1 MIKLYCELH
10 QIEKTSQYK
19 QENII
24 LTKNDAELKSQLET
38 YESNFKQLHEA
49 IQKSSKVFSKY
60 KNEILKVLLLN
71 HYTILV
77 LAGLIILMQKEQM
90 VKELEKQRNQLF
102 QQKEKKD
109 IQLIQLYDHSKNI
122 QVEINNLTSL
132 CRTLQNQLQPHK
144 Q

>member
-1 MIKLYCELH
+1 
-10 QIEKTSQYK
+10 
-19 QENII
+19 
-24 LTKNDAELKSQLET
+24 
-38 YESNFKQLHEA
+38 
-49 IQKSSKVFSKY
+49 
-60 KNEILKVLLLN
+60 
-71 HYTILV
+71 